1 MPEVKIKRLTPD
13 AVLPFR
19 GSKGA
24 AAWDIT
30 ALDVKLNVVQT
41 QGGARQP
48 RAWWITT
55 GLAVEIP
62 EGYCMKIYAR
72 SGLGTANFLRPA
84 NCVAIIDSDY
94 RGEIKLRMIADEGGT
109 FIEPKAG
116 MVIAQAVIEKVE
128 PVTWTEVDELSET
141 ERGEGG
147 FGSTTPAETDPTPA
161 ADSTPAD
168 DATVADSPEPAPI
181 DVPVTSTEE
190 NPQAD
195 TAAADETTSA
205 KTTTTT
211 KKTTSK

>member
-72 SGLGTANFLRPA
+72 SGLGTANFLRPS

-94 RGEIKLRMIADEGGT
+94 RGEIKLRMIADEGGLA
-109 FIEPKAG
+109 IEPKAG

-141 ERGEGG
+141 DRGDNG
-147 FGSTTPAETDPTPA
+147 FGSTSPAETDPTPA

-168 DATVADSPEPAPI
+168 DTTATVSQEPAPI
-181 DVPVTSTEE
+181 DVPVTSQDAPAESSDAEPAEE
-190 NPQAD
+190 
-195 TAAADETTSA
+195 T

>member
-72 SGLGTANFLRPA
+72 SGLGTANFLRPS

-94 RGEIKLRMIADEGGT
+94 RGEIKLRMIADEGGLA
-109 FIEPKAG
+109 IEPKAG

-141 ERGEGG
+141 DRGDNG
-147 FGSTTPAETDPTPA
+147 FGSTTPAETDPTPT

-168 DATVADSPEPAPI
+168 DSTATVSQEPAPI
-181 DVPVTSTEE
+181 DVPVTSQDAPAESSDAEPAEE
-190 NPQAD
+190 
-195 TAAADETTSA
+195 T

>member
-1 MPEVKIKRLTPD
+1 M
-13 AVLPFR
+13 
-19 GSKGA
+19 
-24 AAWDIT
+24 
-30 ALDVKLNVVQT
+30 KLNVVQT

-72 SGLGTANFLRPA
+72 SGLGTANFLRPS

-94 RGEIKLRMIADEGGT
+94 RGEIKLRMIADEGGLA
-109 FIEPKAG
+109 IEPKAG

-141 ERGEGG
+141 DRGDNG

-168 DATVADSPEPAPI
+168 DSTAAVSQEPAPI
-181 DVPVTSTEE
+181 DVPVTSQDAPAESSDAEPAEE
-190 NPQAD
+190 
-195 TAAADETTSA
+195 A

>member
-72 SGLGTANFLRPA
+72 SGLGTANFLRPS

-94 RGEIKLRMIADEGGT
+94 RGEIKLRMIADEGGLA
-109 FIEPKAG
+109 IEPKAG

-141 ERGEGG
+141 DRGDNG

-168 DATVADSPEPAPI
+168 DSTAAVSQEPAPI
-181 DVPVTSTEE
+181 DVPVTSQDAPAESSDAEPAEE
-190 NPQAD
+190 
-195 TAAADETTSA
+195 T

>member
-13 AVLPFR
+13 AALPFR

-72 SGLGTANFLRPA
+72 SGLGTANFLRPS

-94 RGEIKLRMIADEGGT
+94 RGEIKLRMIADEGGLA
-109 FIEPKAG
+109 IEPKAG

-141 ERGEGG
+141 DRGNNG

-161 ADSTPAD
+161 ADNTAAVSQ
-168 DATVADSPEPAPI
+168 EPAPI
-181 DVPVTSTEE
+181 DVPVTSQDA
-190 NPQAD
+190 PAD
-195 TAAADETTSA
+195 TSDAEPAEET

>member
-72 SGLGTANFLRPA
+72 SGLGTANFLRPS

-94 RGEIKLRMIADEGGT
+94 RGEIKLRMIADEGGLA
-109 FIEPKAG
+109 IEPKAG

-141 ERGEGG
+141 DRGDNG

-168 DATVADSPEPAPI
+168 DSTASVSQEPAPI
-181 DVPVTSTEE
+181 DVPVTSQDAPAESSDAEPAEE
-190 NPQAD
+190 
-195 TAAADETTSA
+195 T

>member
-72 SGLGTANFLRPA
+72 SGLGTANFLRPS

-94 RGEIKLRMIADEGGT
+94 RGEIKLRMIADEGGLA
-109 FIEPKAG
+109 IEPKAG

-141 ERGEGG
+141 DRGDNG

-168 DATVADSPEPAPI
+168 DTTATVSQEPAPI
-181 DVPVTSTEE
+181 DVPVTSQDAPAESSDAEPAEE
-190 NPQAD
+190 TKN
-195 TAAADETTSA
+195 
-205 KTTTTT
+205 TTTT

>member
-109 FIEPKAG
+109 FIDPKAG
-116 MVIAQAVIEKVE
+116 MVVAQAVIEKVE

-141 ERGEGG
+141 DRGESG

-161 ADSTPAD
+161 ADSTLAED
-168 DATVADSPEPAPI
+168 TTATVSQEPAPI
-181 DVPVTSTEE
+181 DVPVTSQDAPADMSDAEPAEE
-190 NPQAD
+190 
-195 TAAADETTSA
+195 T

>member
-72 SGLGTANFLRPA
+72 SGLGTANFLRPS

-94 RGEIKLRMIADEGGT
+94 RGEIKLRMIADEGGLA
-109 FIEPKAG
+109 IEPKAG

-141 ERGEGG
+141 DRGDNG

-168 DATVADSPEPAPI
+168 DSTAAVSQEPAPI
-181 DVPVTSTEE
+181 DVPVTSQDAPAESSDAEPAEE
-190 NPQAD
+190 
-195 TAAADETTSA
+195 A

>member
-72 SGLGTANFLRPA
+72 SGLGTANFLRPS

-94 RGEIKLRMIADEGGT
+94 RGEIKLRMIADEGGLA
-109 FIEPKAG
+109 IEPKAG

-141 ERGEGG
+141 DRGDNG

-168 DATVADSPEPAPI
+168 DTTATVSQEPAPI
-181 DVPVTSTEE
+181 DVPVTSQDAPAESSDAEPAEE
-190 NPQAD
+190 
-195 TAAADETTSA
+195 T

>member
-72 SGLGTANFLRPA
+72 SGLGTANFLRPS

-94 RGEIKLRMIADEGGT
+94 RGEIKLRMIADEGGLA
-109 FIEPKAG
+109 IEPKAG

-128 PVTWTEVDELSET
+128 PVIWTEVDELSET
-141 ERGEGG
+141 DRGDNG
-147 FGSTTPAETDPTPA
+147 FGSTTPVETDPTPA

-168 DATVADSPEPAPI
+168 DTTATVSQEPAPI
-181 DVPVTSTEE
+181 DVPVTSQDAPVESSDAEPAEE
-190 NPQAD
+190 
-195 TAAADETTSA
+195 T

>member
-72 SGLGTANFLRPA
+72 SGLGTANFLRPS

-94 RGEIKLRMIADEGGT
+94 RGEIKLRMIADEGGLA
-109 FIEPKAG
+109 IEPKAG

-141 ERGEGG
+141 DRGDNG

-168 DATVADSPEPAPI
+168 DNTAAVSQEPAPI
-181 DVPVTSTEE
+181 DVPVTSQDAPVDTSDAEPAEE
-190 NPQAD
+190 
-195 TAAADETTSA
+195 T